1 MARILLA
8 FILFWCCS
16 LPVAADAT
24 VTFLDVG
31 QGDAIW
37 YQDDTGYNVLIDAGE
52 ARRAVDILDEL
63 EGVHELDLVVWTHSH
78 ADHIGGMANIM
89 MAMPVLAALSHGVPY
104 DSATYLDLVDVVA
117 GFGIPV
123 TTARAGD
130 TYTWGESTAHVL
142 HPDRQYLNENNNSVV
157 IRLSHGAV
165 DFLLTGDAEWE
176 VENTLLS
183 TGGDLSADVLKVGH
197 HGSNTSSYG
206 AFLDAVQPEVAVIS
220 VGADNTYG
228 HPSQV
233 VLDRLAARGVDT
245 YRTDLDGT
253 VTIYSNGVTYSVNA
267 PLPAA
272 EYMLYLPLVLGRPAT
287 ATPATRMATATATA
301 APTATMTAT
310 QSPTAVPP
318 TVTATATATSAPT
331 PTATA
336 TATQRPTATATEAS
350 TVTVTPT
357 QSGMPTVCD
366 CSGDLYNCSDFGTR
380 AAAQAC
386 YDYCYVLTGRDI
398 HRLDADGDGEACE
411 SLP

>member
-52 ARRAVDILDEL
+52 ARRAVDILDHL

-157 IRLSHGAV
+157 IWLSHGAV

-183 TGGDLSADVLKVGH
+183 TGGDLSAEVLKVGH

-386 YDYCYVLTGRDI
+386 YDYCHALTGRDV
-398 HRLDADGDGEACE
+398 HRLDSDGDGEACE